1 MPKAESPFALDLRSV
16 ASFRV
21 LLGALMLL
29 DLGMRFPFAEL
40 FLSDAGALTRAD
52 HLRLFNRPWSLS
64 VYMMVGEP
72 AQVRILFGLHA
83 AAALALLLGYHTRLM
98 AVVCWVMLV
107 SLQHRNPL
115 VLNGGDTL
123 FAVLAFWAV
132 FLPLNA
138 RWSVDAAL
146 ARGRAES
153 ADSVRPDD
161 NLPAGHR
168 YHALPGMVFILQIC
182 LVYLFTLTLK
192 AGELWR
198 NGEAVGYVLHNIGL
212 IRAGGLWM
220 QQFDW
225 LHPVLT
231 RATYHWEWVGVVL
244 LLMPWWNT
252 ATRLAA
258 VAGFVAFHASLGWT
272 LDLALFPHVC
282 IAAWLALLP
291 GAFWDFLARFR
302 HTAVLRRG
310 ADALAATLGTLPLHG
325 GSVRPVGP
333 ATGCVCLALL
343 ILVAG
348 WNVRGLP
355 DSFLRQ
361 SYPKSFESTL
371 YALKLRQK
379 WGMFAPNPPRAGGWF
394 VIEAQKVNGDTLD
407 LFHPTEPFR
416 LARPELFTDRLPDRR
431 WGKWLG
437 NLRRARYRSLRDP
450 FLAYMVERWNDRA
463 AHEHRIEWAELVYFR
478 ETIHPGAGPGKPEPR
493 RLAAHRPDG
502 TRQLPAEA
510 VPAPS
515 EPNEADEPEDV

>member
-16 ASFRV
+16 ALFRV
-21 LLGALMLL
+21 FLGALMIF
-29 DLGMRFPFAEL
+29 DLAMRFPFAEL
-40 FLSDAGALTRAD
+40 FLSDAGALSRAD
-52 HLRLFNRPWSLS
+52 HLRIFNRPWSLS

-72 AQVRILFGLHA
+72 AQVRLLFGLHA
-83 AAALALLLGYHTRLM
+83 AAALGLVLGYRTRLM

-123 FAVLAFWAV
+123 FAVLSFWAV
-132 FLPLNA
+132 FLPLSA

-146 ARGRAES
+146 TRGRQDGGNPAETVS
-153 ADSVRPDD
+153 APNNS
-161 NLPAGHR
+161 NR
-168 YHALPGMVFILQIC
+168 YHALPGAVFVLQIC
-182 LVYLFTLTLK
+182 LVYAFTLTLK
-192 AGELWR
+192 SGELWR
-198 NGEAVGYVLHNIGL
+198 NGEAVGYVLHNIGI

-225 LHPVLT
+225 LHPFLT
-231 RATYHWEWVGVVL
+231 QATFHWEWAGIAL
-244 LLMPWWNT
+244 LLIPWWNT
-252 ATRLAA
+252 ATRFAA
-258 VAGFVAFHASLGWT
+258 VAGFVTFHASLGWT

-291 GAFWDFLARFR
+291 GAFWDSLASLRLS
-302 HTAVLRRG
+302 APLRRG
-310 ADALAATLGTLPLHG
+310 TSALAAAVSTLPLRG
-325 GSVRPVGP
+325 GSVRPVGT
-333 ATGCVCLALL
+333 AAGWMCMALL

-348 WNVRGLP
+348 WNLRGLP

-394 VIEAQKVNGDTLD
+394 VIESQKVNGDSLD
-407 LFHPTEPFR
+407 LFHPAEPFR

-437 NLRRARYRSLRDP
+437 NLRRARYRTLREP
-450 FLAYMVERWNDRA
+450 FLAHMVERWNERA
-463 AHEHRIEWAELVYFR
+463 THEHRIEWAELVYFR
-478 ETIHPGAGPGKPEPR
+478 ETIHPGAEPGKAEPR
-493 RLAAHRPDG
+493 RLATYRPGG
-502 TRQLPAEA
+502 TRQIQPGTPVETD
-510 VPAPS
+510 
-515 EPNEADEPEDV
+515 EPDEPEDV

>member
-16 ASFRV
+16 AFFRI

-29 DLGMRFPFAEL
+29 DLGMRFPFVEL

-64 VYMMVGEP
+64 VYMMVGDP
-72 AQVRILFGLHA
+72 AQVRMLFGLHA
-83 AAALALLLGYHTRLM
+83 AAALGLVLGYRTRLM
-98 AVVCWVMLV
+98 AVVCWAMLV

-146 ARGRAES
+146 ARRARAQLREATGGTS
-153 ADSVRPDD
+153 TATT
-161 NLPAGHR
+161 AHR
-168 YHALPGMVFILQIC
+168 YHALPGAVFILQIC
-182 LVYLFTLTLK
+182 LVYAFTLTLK
-192 AGELWR
+192 SGELWR

-212 IRAGGLWM
+212 IRSGGLWM

-225 LHPVLT
+225 LHPLLT
-231 RATYHWEWVGVVL
+231 RATFHWEWVGVVL

-252 ATRLAA
+252 VTRLAA
-258 VAGFVAFHASLGWT
+258 VAGFVTFHISLGWT

-282 IAAWLALLP
+282 VAAWIALLP
-291 GAFWDFLARFR
+291 TAFWDFFARFR
-302 HTAVLRRG
+302 FAAALRRG
-310 ADALAATLGTLPLHG
+310 GEALAAAVPTLPLRG
-325 GSVRPVGP
+325 GSVRSVGT
-333 ATGCVCLALL
+333 AAGCVSLALL
-343 ILVAG
+343 VLVAG

-394 VIEAQKVNGDTLD
+394 VIEAQKVNGDSID
-407 LFHPTEPFR
+407 LFHPAEPFR

-437 NLRRARYRSLRDP
+437 NLRRPRYRSLREP
-450 FLAYMVERWNDRA
+450 FLAYMVDRWNTRA
-463 AHEHRIEWAELVYFR
+463 PREHRIEWAELVYFR
-478 ETIHPGAGPGKPEPR
+478 EAIHPGAEPGKPEPR

-502 TRQLPAEA
+502 TRQIPAD
-510 VPAPS
+510 PAPP
-515 EPNEADEPEDV
+515 ETDETDEPEDI